1 MCKHRLCLNKLGQKL
16 CASGRSKAMDSIKV
30 NKICEENI
38 HEESPVR
45 NASDE
50 DFGEI

>member
-1 MCKHRLCLNKLGQKL
+1 
-16 CASGRSKAMDSIKV
+16 V

-50 DFGEI
+50 DFGEIWTALSLC